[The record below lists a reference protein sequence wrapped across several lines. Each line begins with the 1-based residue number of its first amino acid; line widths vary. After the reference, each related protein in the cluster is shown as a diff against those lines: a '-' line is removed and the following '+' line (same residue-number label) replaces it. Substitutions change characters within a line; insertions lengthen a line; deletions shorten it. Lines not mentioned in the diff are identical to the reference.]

1 MYEKLNT
8 VRIGGEKLPIKC
20 NFNVL
25 QTIQESFGSLKQ
37 FEQALIGMEPIL
49 DKNGD
54 MIFVTDSD
62 GIETIKYKTTEPSL
76 KAIALALPIMINE
89 GKIQAE
95 QQGEDV
101 PDFDYKEAI
110 KEADF
115 SIIDVA
121 VDLHA
126 EYRRCFD
133 RKKAKVSKR
142 TATKTQRSIS

>member
-8 VRIGGEKLPIKC
+8 VRIGGKKLPIKC
-20 NFNVL
+20 DFNVL
-25 QTIQESFGSLKQ
+25 QIIQENYGTLKQ
-37 FEQALIGMEPIL
+37 FEQKLIGMEPIL

-54 MIFVTDSD
+54 PIFEISTE
-62 GIETIKYKTTEPSL
+62 GIETIKFKTTEPSL

-89 GKIQAE
+89 GKKQAE
-95 QQGEDV
+95 EQGEEI

-115 SIIDVA
+115 SIVEVA
-121 VDLHA
+121 VDLHN

-133 RKKAKVSKR
+133 RKKLNVSKR
-142 TATKTQRSIS
+142 KATKM